1 MVDMFVVVCDANVK
15 PSTLSLILY
24 LLANHARYE
33 AYVQHYVR

>member
-1 MVDMFVVVCDANVK
+1 MLM
-15 PSTLSLILY
+15 LSHQLYLLYYNY